1 MDDNVKKV
9 SFTNGDLP
17 NCVHVTDPSIELDM
31 DLDVV
36 YEGTVSYREKD
47 PTLFM
52 ESSTMQTT
60 AMSQAGIALKFLKP
74 DEVNPKDPS
83 PAGALLADMVRARL
97 AEYWTDRGVEIIGV
111 EISKFAFTQESSRMV
126 NMFTQMA
133 EFKDPAKA
141 AQKLLE
147 VQMEAQKAILKDAK
161 EAAGWGMSKWKC
173 LKCGTINTGK
183 FCSNCGYKREWTC
196 DCGTVNLGRFC
207 TECGKLRLQVE
218 IKRQK

>member
-1 MDDNVKKV
+1 MREPAKDKGRLDLKLMEAMTMDDNVKKV

-17 NCVHVTDPSIELDM
+17 NCVHVTDLSIELDM

-47 PTLFM
+47 LTLFM

-83 PAGALLADMVRARL
+83 PAGALLADMVKIRL
-97 AEYWTDRGVEIIGV
+97 TEYWTDRGVEIVGV

-126 NMFTQMA
+126 NMFTQMV

-141 AQKLLE
+141 ARADGSAEGDPQRREGGCGLGHVQVEMPE
-147 VQMEAQKAILKDAK
+147 VQYDQH
-161 EAAGWGMSKWKC
+161 
-173 LKCGTINTGK
+173 
-183 FCSNCGYKREWTC
+183 R
-196 DCGTVNLGRFC
+196 
-207 TECGKLRLQVE
+207 
-218 IKRQK
+218 